1 VIPGNNTI
9 TAGAWTPRRRGADL
23 YAWLRADLGVTLAS
37 GAVAAWADQSGN
49 GRNFAQGTPSLR
61 LGHSASDAAF
71 NNLPVVIGSTT
82 GELPAVGAWTRA
94 QPLTLYAVTT
104 SGNSGDWKTVVDATA
119 GDRAVLR
126 ADPTEQ
132 GSIFAG
138 SANVTGTTLL
148 NSPSIV
154 CAVFNGASSAL
165 YIRSTTAA
173 ATGNPGTQGIGTP
186 IIGRAAPGPA
196 YYLPTDGKIAE
207 LVWIAGADSA
217 AQRAQ
222 MFRYFSRR
230 YALAVTGL

>member
-1 VIPGNNTI
+1 MHSALLS
-9 TAGAWTPRRRGADL
+9 TAGWTPKRRGAEL
-23 YAWLRADLGVTLAS
+23 IAWLRADLGVTLSS
-37 GAVAAWADQSGN
+37 GVAAWADQSGN

-61 LGHSASDAAF
+61 LGHSASDPAF
-71 NNLPVVIGSTT
+71 GGRAVVIGSAT
-82 GELPAVGAWTRA
+82 GELPAVGAWTRV
-94 QPLTLYAVTT
+94 QPITLYAVCT
-104 SGNSGDWKTVVDATA
+104 SGNSGDWKTIVDATA

-126 ADPTEQ
+126 ADPSEQ

-138 SANVTGTTLL
+138 SGNVTGTTLL

-173 ATGNPGTQGIGTP
+173 ASGNPGTQGIGTP

-196 YYLPTDGKIAE
+196 YYLAADGKIAE
-207 LVWIAGADSA
+207 LVWIAGADNA

-222 MFRYFSRR
+222 MFRYLRGR
-230 YALAVTGL
+230 YGLAVTGL